1 MIEVNRQNGLATLR
15 MDYGKVNAMDF
26 EFCQTLIDRLEE
38 LQNDDSCH
46 AVVITGKENIFSAGI
61 NLKHWLSE
69 SVDYVVPFIDK
80 LEQLFQVVFYFRKPC
95 IAAINGHAIAGGCM
109 LAGACDYRIIA
120 GESKIGIPE
129 MRVGVPLPITA
140 IEILRFKAD
149 AKAFE
154 SVVTGGATFVGKE
167 AVEAGLADQWCD
179 DYQMEGAVSAA
190 AERLCSIPPVTFWFT
205 KRQVRNLVLHNIKTS
220 TEQLRDD
227 FTEIWCSD
235 ETRAAVQSYVD
246 ERLS

>member
-1 MIEVNRQNGLATLR
+1 MIDVIRQDGVATLR

-26 EFCQTLIDRLEE
+26 DFCQTLIDRLEE
-38 LQNDDSCH
+38 LQNDDECK
-46 AVVITGKENIFSAGI
+46 AVVITGKETIFSAGI
-61 NLKHWLSE
+61 NLKHWLAE

-109 LAGACDYRIIA
+109 LANACDYRVIA
-120 GESKIGIPE
+120 GEAKIGIPE

-140 IEILRFKAD
+140 IEIMRFKAD
-149 AKAFE
+149 ARAFE
-154 SVVTGGATFVGKE
+154 SVITGGATFVGKE
-167 AVEAGLADQWCD
+167 AVDAGLADQWCD
-179 DYQMEGAVSAA
+179 SYQLNDRVSDAVA
-190 AERLCSIPPVTFWFT
+190 RLCSIPASTFWFT
-205 KRQVRNLVLHNIKTS
+205 KRQARTPVLHIIKDSTS
-220 TEQLRDD
+220 QLRDD